1 MTFTH
6 KVGPSPMREG
16 KVVLP
21 GVTFTQ
27 TEQLEA
33 MTEAELEALR
43 YSQVWYIEHCL
54 DRIEEGGSVELD
66 LAIWHP
72 RIAMASRMT
81 TRIDIA
87 LSKLR
92 DW

>member
-33 MTEAELEALR
+33 LDELELLELR
-43 YSQVWYIEHCL
+43 RTQVVYIDWCGERMRCAE
-54 DRIEEGGSVELD
+54 DAAD
-66 LAIWHP
+66 WQAK
-72 RIAMASRMT
+72 IAYASRMT